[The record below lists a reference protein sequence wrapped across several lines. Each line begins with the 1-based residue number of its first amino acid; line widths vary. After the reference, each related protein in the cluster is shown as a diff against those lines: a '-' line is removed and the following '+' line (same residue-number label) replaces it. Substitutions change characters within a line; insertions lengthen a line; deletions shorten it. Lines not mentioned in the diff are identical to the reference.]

1 MKKLL
6 IILMF
11 VLISFGSTGIVRA
24 EDPYVHVSVEKEKLI
39 LKTILAAD
47 TKIPEAL
54 TVKVKSNCFHGPIVA
69 SLNDLKHRRGDLI
82 KPERVCI
89 KTDVTSGYIS
99 MEKPVVISAPTT
111 GSHDIVVDFEIK
123 ANTQGVLDYA
133 GRYSGTLTFTILPPV

>member
-11 VLISFGSTGIVRA
+11 VLVSFGSVGIVRA
-24 EDPYVHVSVEKEKLI
+24 EDPYVYVSVEKDKVV
-39 LKTILAAD
+39 LKTILAGN

-54 TVKVKSNCFHGPIVA
+54 TLKVKSNCFHGPIIA

-82 KPERVCI
+82 KPERVYI
-89 KTDVTSGYIS
+89 KTDATREYIS
-99 MEKPVVISAPTT
+99 MEKPVVISLPEA

-133 GRYSGTLTFTILPPV
+133 GRYSGTLTFTILPPA